1 MAQIPRALLQRWLVQ
16 AERWWCMTNNRYLKR
31 WDNSVQNNYGKP
43 SIALVKGKGIVV
55 TDADG
60 KSYLDFLGGI
70 ATSVLGHAHPAI
82 VKAVTKQVSTLSHVS
97 NFYAHPNAIELAEKL
112 VGMTGDESA
121 KVFFCQSGAEAN
133 EAALKLSRRTGKVR
147 VVAAQGAFHG
157 RTMGALSLT
166 GQPSKREPFLPLIK
180 GVKHVPYGD
189 IDAMRKA
196 VTKKT
201 AMVIIEP
208 IMGEAGVIVP
218 PADYLQELRLLCD
231 KSGALLVIDAVQTGM
246 GRTGD
251 WFGYEYS
258 GITPDVITLA
268 KGLGGGLPLGA
279 MIALGKAADL
289 FQPGDHGSTF
299 GGNPVTTSAG
309 LAAIKFIEA
318 QEILSKVE
326 KQGAHLMQELALIPG
341 VKEVRGAG
349 LLLGI
354 ELDSIKVAVFAD
366 AMRDAGVLVNAANP
380 TTIRIAPALIV
391 SDAQINRFITI
402 FRKVIADVK

>member
-1 MAQIPRALLQRWLVQ
+1 
-16 AERWWCMTNNRYLKR
+16 MTNKTMINRWKS
-31 WDNSVQNNYGKP
+31 SVQNNYGTP
-43 SIALVKGKGIVV
+43 SIALVKGKGLVV

-60 KSYLDFLGGI
+60 KQYLDFLGGI
-70 ATSVLGHAHPAI
+70 ATNILGHAHPAI

-97 NFYAHPNAIELAEKL
+97 NFYVHPHAVELAEKL
-112 VGMTGDESA
+112 AAMTGDKSA

-147 VVAAQGAFHG
+147 IVAAQGAFHG

-166 GQPSKREPFLPLIK
+166 GQPAKREPFLPLVK
-180 GVKHVPYGD
+180 GVKHVPFGD
-189 IDAMRKA
+189 IEAMRKA

-218 PADYLQELRLLCD
+218 PADYLRELRALCD
-231 KSGALLVIDAVQTGM
+231 AKGALLVIDAVQTGM

-299 GGNPVTTSAG
+299 GGNPVTTAAG
-309 LAAIKFIEA
+309 LAAIKFIET
-318 QEILSKVE
+318 QKILKKVE
-326 KQGAHLMQELALIPG
+326 KQGVYLMQELAVIPG
-341 VKEVRGAG
+341 VAEVRGAG

-354 ELDSIKVAVFAD
+354 ELENLKAAD
-366 AMRDAGVLVNAANP
+366 IAKALQNEGVLVNAANP
-380 TTIRIAPALIV
+380 TTIRLAPALIV
-391 SDAQINRFITI
+391 TDAQLKKFVSI
-402 FRKVIADVK
+402 FKKVMSDGK

>member
-1 MAQIPRALLQRWLVQ
+1 
-16 AERWWCMTNNRYLKR
+16 MTNKKMLNRWNTVL
-31 WDNSVQNNYGKP
+31 QNNYGTP
-43 SIALVKGKGIVV
+43 SIALIKGKGIVV

-60 KSYLDFLGGI
+60 RDYLDFLGGI
-70 ATSVLGHAHPAI
+70 ATSILGHAHPAI
-82 VKAVTKQVSTLSHVS
+82 VKAVNKQVSILGHVS
-97 NFYAHPNAIELAEKL
+97 NFYAHPNAIVLAEKL
-112 VGMTGDESA
+112 ARMTGDKVA

-133 EAALKLSRRTGKVR
+133 EAAFKLSRRTGKVR

-166 GQPSKREPFLPLIK
+166 GQPAKREPFLPLIK

-189 IDAMRKA
+189 IGAMRKA

-218 PADYLQELRLLCD
+218 PADYLQQLRTLCD
-231 KSGALLVIDAVQTGM
+231 EKGALLVIDAVQTGM

-279 MIALGKAADL
+279 MIALGKAAEL

-299 GGNPVTTSAG
+299 GGNPVTTAAG
-309 LAAIKFIEA
+309 LAAIDVIE
-318 QEILSKVE
+318 SKKLLAKVK
-326 KQGAHLMQELALIPG
+326 KQGAYLIQELALIPG

-354 ELDSIKVAVFAD
+354 ELDPLKASDIATT
-366 AMRDAGVLVNAANP
+366 MRNAGVLVNAANE

-391 SDAQINRFITI
+391 TDAQINKFISI
-402 FRKVIADVK
+402 FRKVISDGK

>member
-1 MAQIPRALLQRWLVQ
+1 V
-16 AERWWCMTNNRYLKR
+16 
-31 WDNSVQNNYGKP
+31 
-43 SIALVKGKGIVV
+43 
-55 TDADG
+55 
-60 KSYLDFLGGI
+60 
-70 ATSVLGHAHPAI
+70 
-82 VKAVTKQVSTLSHVS
+82 LSHVS
-97 NFYAHPNAIELAEKL
+97 NFYVHPNAVELAEKL
-112 VGMTGDESA
+112 TSMTGDKSA

-147 VVAAQGAFHG
+147 IVAAQGAFHG

-180 GVKHVPYGD
+180 GVKHVPYGN
-189 IDAMRKA
+189 IEAMRKA
-196 VTKKT
+196 VSKKT

-218 PADYLQELRLLCD
+218 PADYLQELRSLCD
-231 KSGALLVIDAVQTGM
+231 AKGALLVIDAVQTGM

-309 LAAIKFIEA
+309 LAAIKYIES
-318 QEILSKVE
+318 QKLLKKVE
-326 KQGAHLMQELALIPG
+326 KQGAYLMQELALIPG
-341 VKEVRGAG
+341 VAEVRGAG

-354 ELDSIKVAVFAD
+354 ELEKLKASDVASSLQK
-366 AMRDAGVLVNAANP
+366 AGVLVNAANP
-380 TTIRIAPALIV
+380 TTIRLAPALIV
-391 SDAQINRFITI
+391 SDAQIKKFITV
-402 FRKVIADVK
+402 FKKVMSDGK

>member
-1 MAQIPRALLQRWLVQ
+1 
-16 AERWWCMTNNRYLKR
+16 MTNKTMINR
-31 WDNSVQNNYGKP
+31 WSNSVQNNYGSP

-60 KSYLDFLGGI
+60 KQYLDFLGGI
-70 ATSVLGHAHPAI
+70 ATNILGHSHPAI
-82 VKAVTKQVSTLSHVS
+82 VKAVTKQVSILSHVS
-97 NFYAHPNAIELAEKL
+97 NFYVHPNAVELAEKL
-112 VGMTGDESA
+112 ASMTGDKSA

-166 GQPSKREPFLPLIK
+166 GQPSKREPFLPLVK

-189 IDAMRKA
+189 IEAMRKA

-218 PADYLQELRLLCD
+218 PADYLQELRALCD
-231 KSGALLVIDAVQTGM
+231 AKGALLVIDAVQTGM

-299 GGNPVTTSAG
+299 GGNPVTTAAG
-309 LAAIKFIEA
+309 LAAIKFIES
-318 QEILSKVE
+318 QKLLKKVE
-326 KQGAHLMQELALIPG
+326 KQGAYLMQELALIPG
-341 VKEVRGAG
+341 VSEVRGAG

-354 ELDSIKVAVFAD
+354 ELENLKSSDVAIALQKS
-366 AMRDAGVLVNAANP
+366 GVLVNAANP
-380 TTIRIAPALIV
+380 TTIRLAPALIV
-391 SDAQINRFITI
+391 TDVQIKKFISI
-402 FRKVIADVK
+402 FKKVMSDVK

>member
-1 MAQIPRALLQRWLVQ
+1 MLNRW
-16 AERWWCMTNNRYLKR
+16 
-31 WDNSVQNNYGKP
+31 NSVVQNNYGTP
-43 SIALVKGKGIVV
+43 SIALIKGKGIVV

-60 KSYLDFLGGI
+60 KPYLDFLGGI
-70 ATSVLGHAHPAI
+70 ATSILGHAHPAI
-82 VKAVTKQVSTLSHVS
+82 VKAVSKQVSTLGHIS
-97 NFYAHPNAIELAEKL
+97 NFYAHPNAITLAEKL
-112 VGMTGDESA
+112 VAMTGDKNA

-133 EAALKLSRRTGKVR
+133 EAAFKLSRRTGKVR

-189 IDAMRKA
+189 IEAMRKA
-196 VTKKT
+196 ISKKT

-218 PADYLQELRLLCD
+218 PADYLQQLRAICD
-231 KSGALLVIDAVQTGM
+231 DKGALLVIDAVQTGM

-299 GGNPVTTSAG
+299 GGNPVTTAAG
-309 LAAIKFIEA
+309 LAAIDVIE
-318 QEILSKVE
+318 SKKLLNKVK
-326 KQGAHLMQELALIPG
+326 KQGDYLIQELALIPG
-341 VKEVRGAG
+341 IKEVRGAG
-349 LLLGI
+349 LLIGI
-354 ELDSIKVAVFAD
+354 ELEALKASEIATAI
-366 AMRDAGVLVNAANP
+366 RDAGVLVNAANP

-391 SDAQINRFITI
+391 TDAQINKFISI
-402 FRKVIADVK
+402 FKKVISDAK

>member
-1 MAQIPRALLQRWLVQ
+1 
-16 AERWWCMTNNRYLKR
+16 MTNKKYLNRWNASL
-31 WDNSVQNNYGKP
+31 QGNYGKP
-43 SIALVKGKGIVV
+43 AITLVKGKGIVV

-60 KSYLDFLGGI
+60 KFYMDFLGGI
-70 ATSVLGHAHPAI
+70 ATNILGHAHPAI

-112 VGMTGDESA
+112 TAMTGDKKA

-133 EAALKLSRRTGKVR
+133 EAALKLSRRTGRVR
-147 VVAAQGAFHG
+147 IVAAQGAFHG

-166 GQPSKREPFLPLIK
+166 GQPSKREPYLPLIK
-180 GVKHVPYGD
+180 GVKHVPFGD
-189 IDAMRKA
+189 IDSMRKA
-196 VTKKT
+196 VSKKT

-218 PADYLQELRLLCD
+218 PADYLQELRKLCD
-231 KSGALLVIDAVQTGM
+231 KNGALLVIDAVQTGM

-279 MIALGKAADL
+279 MIALGKAAEL

-299 GGNPVTTSAG
+299 GGNPVTTAAG
-309 LAAIKFIEA
+309 LAAIEFIESKK
-318 QEILSKVE
+318 ILSKVE
-326 KQGAHLMQELALIPG
+326 KQGAHLIQELALIPG

-354 ELDSIKVAVFAD
+354 ELESLKASDVSD
-366 AMRDAGVLVNAANP
+366 AMREAGVLVNAANA

-391 SDAQINRFITI
+391 SDAQITKFIAI
-402 FRKVIADVK
+402 FKKVIADAK

>member
-1 MAQIPRALLQRWLVQ
+1 
-16 AERWWCMTNNRYLKR
+16 MTNKKYLNR
-31 WDNSVQNNYGKP
+31 WDNSLQNNYGKP

-60 KSYLDFLGGI
+60 KAYLDFLGGI
-70 ATSVLGHAHPAI
+70 ATSILGHAHPAI
-82 VKAVTKQVSTLSHVS
+82 VKAVTKQVSTLSHIS
-97 NFYAHPNAIELAEKL
+97 NFYAHPNAIALAEKL
-112 VGMTGDESA
+112 VAMTGDKNA

-196 VTKKT
+196 VSKKT

-218 PADYLQELRLLCD
+218 PSDYLQELRQLCD
-231 KSGALLVIDAVQTGM
+231 KNGTLLVIDAVQTGM

-299 GGNPVTTSAG
+299 GGNPVTTAAG
-309 LAAIKFIEA
+309 LATIEFIEA
-318 QEILSKVE
+318 KKVLRKVE
-326 KQGAHLMQELALIPG
+326 KQGTYLMQELALIPG

-354 ELDSIKVAVFAD
+354 ELESLKAAAIAD
-366 AMRDAGVLVNAANP
+366 AMRDAGVLVNAANS

-391 SDAQINRFITI
+391 TDAQINRFISI
-402 FRKVIADVK
+402 FRKVITDAK

>member
-1 MAQIPRALLQRWLVQ
+1 
-16 AERWWCMTNNRYLKR
+16 MTNKKMLNRWNTVL
-31 WDNSVQNNYGKP
+31 QNNYGTP
-43 SIALVKGKGIVV
+43 SIALIKGKGIVV

-60 KSYLDFLGGI
+60 TDYLDFLGGI
-70 ATSVLGHAHPAI
+70 ATSILGHAHPAI
-82 VKAVTKQVSTLSHVS
+82 VKAVSKQVSTLGHVS
-97 NFYAHPNAIELAEKL
+97 NFYAHPNAIALAEKL
-112 VGMTGDESA
+112 VRMTGDKAA

-133 EAALKLSRRTGKVR
+133 EAAFKLSRRTGKVR

-166 GQPSKREPFLPLIK
+166 GQPAKREPFLPLIK

-189 IDAMRKA
+189 IGAMRKA

-218 PADYLQELRLLCD
+218 PADYLQQLRTLCD
-231 KSGALLVIDAVQTGM
+231 EKGALLVIDAVQTGM

-258 GITPDVITLA
+258 GITPDVITVA

-299 GGNPVTTSAG
+299 GGNPVTTAAG
-309 LAAIKFIEA
+309 LAAIDVIE
-318 QEILSKVE
+318 SKKLLAKVK
-326 KQGAHLMQELALIPG
+326 KQGAYLIQELALIPG

-354 ELDSIKVAVFAD
+354 ELDSLKASDIAT
-366 AMRDAGVLVNAANP
+366 AMRNAGVLVNAANE
-380 TTIRIAPALIV
+380 TTIRMAPALIV
-391 SDAQINRFITI
+391 TDAQINKFISI
-402 FRKVIADVK
+402 FRKVISDGK

>member
-1 MAQIPRALLQRWLVQ
+1 
-16 AERWWCMTNNRYLKR
+16 MTNKNMINRWKS
-31 WDNSVQNNYGKP
+31 SVQNNYGTP
-43 SIALVKGKGIVV
+43 SIALVKGKGLVV

-60 KSYLDFLGGI
+60 KQYLDFLGGI
-70 ATSVLGHAHPAI
+70 ATSILGHAHPAI

-97 NFYAHPNAIELAEKL
+97 NFYAHPHAIELAEKL
-112 VGMTGDESA
+112 AAMTGDKKA

-133 EAALKLSRRTGKVR
+133 EAALKLSRRSGKVR
-147 VVAAQGAFHG
+147 IVAAQGAFHG

-166 GQPSKREPFLPLIK
+166 GQPAKREPFLPLVK
-180 GVKHVPYGD
+180 GVKHVPFGD
-189 IDAMRKA
+189 IEAMRKA

-218 PADYLQELRLLCD
+218 PADYLRELRALCD
-231 KSGALLVIDAVQTGM
+231 AKGALLVIDAVQTGM

-299 GGNPVTTSAG
+299 GGNPVTTAAG

-318 QEILSKVE
+318 QKILKKVE
-326 KQGAHLMQELALIPG
+326 TQGLYLIQELALIPG
-341 VKEVRGAG
+341 VAEVRGAG

-354 ELDSIKVAVFAD
+354 ELESRKAAEVALALQNE
-366 AMRDAGVLVNAANP
+366 GVLVNAANP
-380 TTIRIAPALIV
+380 TTIRLAPALIV
-391 SDAQINRFITI
+391 TDAQIKKFAAI
-402 FRKVIADVK
+402 FRKVMIDGK

>member
-1 MAQIPRALLQRWLVQ
+1 MSNKKMLNRW
-16 AERWWCMTNNRYLKR
+16 
-31 WDNSVQNNYGKP
+31 NSVVQNNYGTP
-43 SIALVKGKGIVV
+43 SIALTKGKGIVV

-60 KSYLDFLGGI
+60 NSYLDFLGGI
-70 ATSVLGHAHPAI
+70 ATNILGHAHPAI
-82 VKAVTKQVSTLSHVS
+82 VKAVSKQVSTLGHIS
-97 NFYAHPNAIELAEKL
+97 NFYAHPNAITLAEKL
-112 VGMTGDESA
+112 VAMTGEKNA

-133 EAALKLSRRTGKVR
+133 EAVFKLSRRTGKVR

-189 IDAMRKA
+189 IEAMRKA
-196 VTKKT
+196 ISKKT

-218 PADYLQELRLLCD
+218 PADYLQQLRAICD
-231 KSGALLVIDAVQTGM
+231 DKGALLVIDAVQTGM

-299 GGNPVTTSAG
+299 GGNPVTTAAG
-309 LAAIKFIEA
+309 LAAIDVIE
-318 QEILSKVE
+318 SKKLLNKV
-326 KQGAHLMQELALIPG
+326 KQQGDYLIQELALIPG
-341 VKEVRGAG
+341 IKEVRGAG
-349 LLLGI
+349 LLIGI
-354 ELDSIKVAVFAD
+354 ELERLKASEIAA
-366 AMRDAGVLVNAANP
+366 ALRDAGVLVNAANP

-391 SDAQINRFITI
+391 TDAQINKFISI
-402 FRKVIADVK
+402 FKKVISDAK

>member
-1 MAQIPRALLQRWLVQ
+1 
-16 AERWWCMTNNRYLKR
+16 MTNKRLINRWKS
-31 WDNSVQNNYGKP
+31 SVQNNYGTP

-60 KSYLDFLGGI
+60 INYLDFLGGI
-70 ATSVLGHAHPAI
+70 ATNILGHAHPSV

-97 NFYAHPNAIELAEKL
+97 NFYAHPNAITLAEKL
-112 VGMTGDESA
+112 AAMTGDKDA

-133 EAALKLSRRTGKVR
+133 EAAFKLSRRTGKIK

-218 PADYLQELRLLCD
+218 PSDYLYQLRALCD
-231 KSGALLVIDAVQTGM
+231 EKGVLLVIDAVQTGM

-279 MIALGKAADL
+279 MIALGKAAEL
-289 FQPGDHGSTF
+289 FEPGDHGSTF
-299 GGNPVTTSAG
+299 GGNPVTTAAA
-309 LAAIKFIEA
+309 LAAIDFIESKK
-318 QEILSKVE
+318 ILKKVE
-326 KQGAHLMQELALIPG
+326 KQSAFLIQELALIPG
-341 VKEVRGAG
+341 IKEVRGAG
-349 LLLGI
+349 LLIGI
-354 ELDSIKVAVFAD
+354 ELEKLKASEVAD
-366 AMRDAGVLVNAANP
+366 LLLKEGVLVNAANP

-391 SDAQINRFITI
+391 TDAQISKFLSI
-402 FRKVIADVK
+402 FKKVVSYAK

>member
-1 MAQIPRALLQRWLVQ
+1 
-16 AERWWCMTNNRYLKR
+16 MTNKKYLNR
-31 WDNSVQNNYGKP
+31 WDRSLQNNYGKP
-43 SIALVKGKGIVV
+43 TIALVKGKGVLV

-60 KSYLDFLGGI
+60 KSYMDFLGGI
-70 ATSVLGHAHPAI
+70 ATNILGHAHPAI
-82 VKAVTKQVSTLSHVS
+82 VKAVTKQVSILSHVS
-97 NFYAHPNAIELAEKL
+97 NFYAHPNAIALAEKL
-112 VGMTGDESA
+112 TAMTGDKGA

-133 EAALKLSRRTGKVR
+133 EAAFKLSRRTGKVR
-147 VVAAQGAFHG
+147 IVAAQGAFHG

-180 GVKHVPYGD
+180 GVKHVPFGD

-196 VTKKT
+196 VSKKT

-218 PADYLQELRLLCD
+218 PADYLQDLRDLCD
-231 KSGALLVIDAVQTGM
+231 KNGALLVIDAVQTGM

-258 GITPDVITLA
+258 GIRPDVITLA

-279 MIALGKAADL
+279 MIALGNAADL

-299 GGNPVTTSAG
+299 GGNPVTTAAG
-309 LAAIKFIEA
+309 LAAIEFIETRD
-318 QEILSKVE
+318 ILSRVQ
-326 KQGAHLMQELALIPG
+326 KQGEHLIQELALIPG

-354 ELDSIKVAVFAD
+354 ELESLKASNVSD
-366 AMRDAGVLVNAANP
+366 AMREAGVLVNAANA

-391 SDAQINRFITI
+391 TDAQITKFISI
-402 FRKVIADVK
+402 FRKVISHAK

>member
-1 MAQIPRALLQRWLVQ
+1 
-16 AERWWCMTNNRYLKR
+16 MTNKTMINR
-31 WDNSVQNNYGKP
+31 WSNAVQNNYGSP

-60 KSYLDFLGGI
+60 KQYLDFLGGI
-70 ATSVLGHAHPAI
+70 ATNILGHAHPAI
-82 VKAVTKQVSTLSHVS
+82 VKAVSKQVSVLSHVS
-97 NFYAHPNAIELAEKL
+97 NFYVHPNAVELAEKL
-112 VGMTGDESA
+112 TSMTGDKNA

-147 VVAAQGAFHG
+147 IVAAQGAFHG

-180 GVKHVPYGD
+180 GVKHVPYGN
-189 IDAMRKA
+189 IEAMRKA
-196 VTKKT
+196 VSKKT

-218 PADYLQELRLLCD
+218 PADYLQELRSLCD
-231 KSGALLVIDAVQTGM
+231 AKGALLVIDAVQTGM

-309 LAAIKFIEA
+309 LAAIKYIES
-318 QEILSKVE
+318 QKLLKKVE
-326 KQGAHLMQELALIPG
+326 KQGAYLMQELALIPG
-341 VKEVRGAG
+341 VAEVRGAG

-354 ELDSIKVAVFAD
+354 ELEKLKASDVASSLQK
-366 AMRDAGVLVNAANP
+366 AGVLVNAANP
-380 TTIRIAPALIV
+380 TTIRLAPALIV
-391 SDAQINRFITI
+391 SDAQIKKFITV
-402 FRKVIADVK
+402 FKKVMSDGK

>member
-1 MAQIPRALLQRWLVQ
+1 
-16 AERWWCMTNNRYLKR
+16 MTNKTMINR
-31 WDNSVQNNYGKP
+31 WSNSVQNNYGSP
-43 SIALVKGKGIVV
+43 SIALVKGKGLVV

-60 KSYLDFLGGI
+60 KQYLDFLGGI
-70 ATSVLGHAHPAI
+70 ATNILGHAHPAI
-82 VKAVTKQVSTLSHVS
+82 VKAVSKQVSILSHVS
-97 NFYAHPNAIELAEKL
+97 NFYVHSNAVELAEKL
-112 VGMTGDESA
+112 ASMTGDKSA

-166 GQPSKREPFLPLIK
+166 GQPSKREPFLPLVK

-189 IDAMRKA
+189 IEAMRKA

-218 PADYLQELRLLCD
+218 PVGYLQELRALCD
-231 KSGALLVIDAVQTGM
+231 AKGALLVIDAVQTGM

-299 GGNPVTTSAG
+299 GGNPVTTAAG
-309 LAAIKFIEA
+309 LAAIKFIES
-318 QEILSKVE
+318 QKLLKKVE
-326 KQGAHLMQELALIPG
+326 KQGAYLLQEIALIPG
-341 VKEVRGAG
+341 VSEVRGAG

-354 ELDSIKVAVFAD
+354 ELENLKSSDVASAL
-366 AMRDAGVLVNAANP
+366 RKSGVLVNAANP
-380 TTIRIAPALIV
+380 TTIRLAPALIV
-391 SDAQINRFITI
+391 TDVQIKKFISI
-402 FRKVIADVK
+402 FKKVMSDVK

>member
-1 MAQIPRALLQRWLVQ
+1 
-16 AERWWCMTNNRYLKR
+16 MTNKTMINR
-31 WDNSVQNNYGKP
+31 WSNAVQNNYGSP

-60 KSYLDFLGGI
+60 KQYLDFLGGI
-70 ATSVLGHAHPAI
+70 ATNILGHAHPAI
-82 VKAVTKQVSTLSHVS
+82 VKAVSKQVSVLSHVS
-97 NFYAHPNAIELAEKL
+97 NFYVHPNAVELAEKL
-112 VGMTGDESA
+112 TSMTGDKNA

-147 VVAAQGAFHG
+147 IVAAQGAFHG

-180 GVKHVPYGD
+180 GVKHVPYGN
-189 IDAMRKA
+189 IEAMRKA
-196 VTKKT
+196 VSKKT

-218 PADYLQELRLLCD
+218 PADYLQELRSLCD
-231 KSGALLVIDAVQTGM
+231 AKGALLVIDAVQTGM

-309 LAAIKFIEA
+309 LAAIKYIES
-318 QEILSKVE
+318 QKLLKKVE
-326 KQGAHLMQELALIPG
+326 KQGAYLMQELALIPG
-341 VKEVRGAG
+341 VAEVRGAG

-354 ELDSIKVAVFAD
+354 ELEKLKASDVASSLQK
-366 AMRDAGVLVNAANP
+366 AGVLVNAANP
-380 TTIRIAPALIV
+380 TTIRLAPALIV
-391 SDAQINRFITI
+391 SDAQIKKFITV
-402 FRKVIADVK
+402 FQKVMSDGK

>member
-1 MAQIPRALLQRWLVQ
+1 MLNRW
-16 AERWWCMTNNRYLKR
+16 
-31 WDNSVQNNYGKP
+31 NSVVQNNYGTP
-43 SIALVKGKGIVV
+43 SIALTKGKGIVV

-60 KSYLDFLGGI
+60 MVYLDFLGGI
-70 ATSVLGHAHPAI
+70 ATNILGHAHPAI
-82 VKAVTKQVSTLSHVS
+82 VKAVTKQVSTLGHIS
-97 NFYAHPNAIELAEKL
+97 NFYAHPNAIILAEKL
-112 VGMTGDESA
+112 VAMTGEKNA

-133 EAALKLSRRTGKVR
+133 EAAFKLSRRTGKVR

-157 RTMGALSLT
+157 RTMGAFSLT

-189 IDAMRKA
+189 IEAMRKA
-196 VTKKT
+196 ISKKT

-218 PADYLQELRLLCD
+218 PADYLQQLRAICD
-231 KSGALLVIDAVQTGM
+231 DKGALLVIDAVQTGM

-299 GGNPVTTSAG
+299 GGNPVTTAAG
-309 LAAIKFIEA
+309 LAAIDVIESKKLLNKVKQQGDYLI
-318 QEILSKVE
+318 QEI
-326 KQGAHLMQELALIPG
+326 ALIPG

-349 LLLGI
+349 LLIGI
-354 ELDSIKVAVFAD
+354 ELETLKASDIAI
-366 AMRDAGVLVNAANP
+366 AMRDAGVLVNAANA

-391 SDAQINRFITI
+391 TDAQVNKFISIFKKVISDA
-402 FRKVIADVK
+402 K

>member
-1 MAQIPRALLQRWLVQ
+1 
-16 AERWWCMTNNRYLKR
+16 MTNNIYLKR

-180 GVKHVPYGD
+180 GVKHVPYSD

-196 VTKKT
+196 VSRKT

-218 PADYLQELRLLCD
+218 PADYLQELRVLCD
-231 KSGALLVIDAVQTGM
+231 KNGALLVIDAVQTGM

-299 GGNPVTTSAG
+299 GGNPVTTAAG
-309 LAAIKFIEA
+309 LAVIKFIQA

-354 ELDSIKVAVFAD
+354 ELDSIKAAVVAD

>member
-1 MAQIPRALLQRWLVQ
+1 
-16 AERWWCMTNNRYLKR
+16 MTNKNLVDR
-31 WDNSVQNNYGKP
+31 WNASIQNNYGTP
-43 SIALVKGKGIVV
+43 GIALVKGKGVVV
-55 TDADG
+55 TDSDG
-60 KSYLDFLGGI
+60 NKYLDFLGGI
-70 ATSVLGHAHPAI
+70 ATNILGHAHPAI
-82 VKAVTKQVSTLSHVS
+82 IKAVSEQIATLSHVS
-97 NFYAHPNAIELAEKL
+97 NFYAHPNAINLAEKL
-112 VGMTGDESA
+112 IQMTGEKNA

-133 EAALKLSRRTGKVR
+133 EAALKLSRRTGKSK

-166 GQPSKREPFLPLIK
+166 GQPAKREPFLPLIK

-189 IDAMRKA
+189 IGAMRKA

-218 PADYLQELRLLCD
+218 PSDYLKQLREICND
-231 KSGALLVIDAVQTGM
+231 KSALLVIDAVQTGM

-279 MIALGKAADL
+279 MIAIGTAADL

-299 GGNPVTTSAG
+299 GGNPVTTAAA
-309 LAAIKFIEA
+309 LAVIKVIETKD
-318 QEILSKVE
+318 ILSKVE
-326 KQGAHLMQELALIPG
+326 KQGRFLIQELALIPG

-354 ELDSIKVAVFAD
+354 ELETLD
-366 AMRDAGVLVNAANP
+366 AKQIANSLSEIGILVNAANES
-380 TTIRIAPALIV
+380 TIRIAPALIV
-391 SDAQINRFITI
+391 TDVQINKFISC
-402 FRKVIADVK
+402 FKKVIANAK

>member
-1 MAQIPRALLQRWLVQ
+1 
-16 AERWWCMTNNRYLKR
+16 MTNKTMINR
-31 WDNSVQNNYGKP
+31 WSNSVQNNYGSP
-43 SIALVKGKGIVV
+43 SIALVKGKGLVV

-60 KSYLDFLGGI
+60 KQYLDFLGGI
-70 ATSVLGHAHPAI
+70 ATNILGHAHPAI
-82 VKAVTKQVSTLSHVS
+82 VKAVTQQVSILSHVS
-97 NFYAHPNAIELAEKL
+97 NFYVHPNAVELAEKL
-112 VGMTGDESA
+112 ASMTGDKSA

-166 GQPSKREPFLPLIK
+166 GQPSKREPFLPLVK
-180 GVKHVPYGD
+180 GIKHVTYGD
-189 IDAMRKA
+189 IEAMRKA

-218 PADYLQELRLLCD
+218 PADYLHELRALCD
-231 KSGALLVIDAVQTGM
+231 VKGALLVIDAVQTGM

-299 GGNPVTTSAG
+299 GGNPVTTAAG
-309 LAAIKFIEA
+309 LAAIKFIES
-318 QEILSKVE
+318 QKLLKKVE
-326 KQGAHLMQELALIPG
+326 KQGAYLMQELALIPG
-341 VKEVRGAG
+341 VSEVRGAG

-354 ELDSIKVAVFAD
+354 ELENLKSSDVAA
-366 AMRDAGVLVNAANP
+366 ALQKEGVLVNAANA
-380 TTIRIAPALIV
+380 TTIRLAPALIV
-391 SDAQINRFITI
+391 TDVQIKKFITT
-402 FRKVIADVK
+402 FKKVMSDGK